1 MPSRPVTPRPPY
13 LWAAAGAVAIFGN
26 LLKFRRVEIRFMKAF
41 VLNPVVMMK
50 SKKGK
55 GWHQTGGNSAT
66 RAAKRRRHTPRAL
79 LTHTLLKTVS
89 DVLDKRGRTLRL
101 PQTEG
106 RPLARKRVAALRSMG
121 IGGARSFTPF
131 HPSWLRARSPRLP
144 GMENPVRDVRACRSK
159 IHLVLRD
166 APWTCSLRVRKAARR
181 SASFQM
187 TKRCRSEFC
196 GVTAHKISPALR
208 AYRIGNVKAG
218 APRNAH

>member
-121 IGGARSFTPF
+121 IGGARSFTRF
-131 HPSWLRARSPRLP
+131 IRAGCVPDR
-144 GMENPVRDVRACRSK
+144 RACPEWRTRFATCALAGRKYTWSCETRPGRAVCEFERLHADQHRSK
-159 IHLVLRD
+159 
-166 APWTCSLRVRKAARR
+166 
-181 SASFQM
+181 
-187 TKRCRSEFC
+187 
-196 GVTAHKISPALR
+196 
-208 AYRIGNVKAG
+208 
-218 APRNAH
+218 